1 MISKQKIENLAQER
15 LSEIGAFLVNISI
28 DEQNKIL
35 VEIDADNGVSIND
48 CVSVSRNIEHNLD
61 REAEDFELT
70 VTSCGLD
77 KPFKILRQYE
87 KNIGKEVEVKTNSGE
102 QIQGVLLEVSP
113 EQIIV
118 QTQTKER
125 IEGKKK
131 KQTVVKQH
139 HINFDNIKQT
149 KLIIKF
155 K

>member
-15 LSEIGAFLVNISI
+15 LNEIGAFLVNINI

-61 REAEDFELT
+61 REIEDFELT

-87 KNIGKEVEVKTNSGE
+87 KNIGKEVEVKTTNGE

-113 EQIIV
+113 QQIV
-118 QTQTKER
+118 LQTQIKER
-125 IEGKKK
+125 VERKKK